1 MKPKSA
7 SDSEAKNG
15 FRVPAK
21 ACSPAFYIYS
31 IKVKQFLASKIVPVF
46 GFENR
51 SSFWLRFSVK
61 FCGSLKSYP
70 KKNSAGETR
79 CRSHQSFLCTGTWC
93 ISGLGCATFCSSCC
107 RKLCLQTL
115 MGDFDAQAHTCSTTY
130 FQPKMNVRGPSSW
143 HHFLS
148 KKCDRFRLHISSLLH
163 ASSMQRKVNPQARTV
178 QGSRSGWQQAKPP
191 RSNFNHRQA
200 RALE

>member
-1 MKPKSA
+1 MRPTTNFACSVSFLDSSLKYDRKVKPKSA

-31 IKVKQFLASKIVPVF
+31 IKVKPILASKIVPVF
-46 GFENR
+46 GTKNR
-51 SSFWLRFSVK
+51 SSFWLHFSVK

-70 KKNSAGETR
+70 KKNSAGEIR

-107 RKLCLQTL
+107 RKLCLQTV
-115 MGDFDAQAHTCSTTY
+115 MGDFDAQAHTHAR
-130 FQPKMNVRGPSSW
+130 P
-143 HHFLS
+143 
-148 KKCDRFRLHISSLLH
+148 HISS
-163 ASSMQRKVNPQARTV
+163 RK
-178 QGSRSGWQQAKPP
+178 
-191 RSNFNHRQA
+191 
-200 RALE
+200 